1 MKNMHLKLLVG
12 VAFVTILYG
21 PPAISAATA
30 PSLGTAKNFAVL
42 GGSTVTNTGSSVLKG
57 DLGVWPGSAITG
69 FPPGTVSGVIH
80 TADAVAQQAQSDVT
94 AAYNTLSGEACNA
107 DLTGQDLGGQTLTS
121 GVYCFSSSAQLTG
134 TLTLNAQGNPDAV
147 FVFKIGS
154 TITTASGSSVAMING
169 GQDCNVFWRV
179 GSSATIGTTTHMVG
193 NILALASI
201 TLTTGASLNG
211 RALARTAAVTMNSN
225 RIDAAQCGAGGGGG
239 GGCKD
244 GPGIWVFDRII
255 GPPQQIITGVKDASS
270 GLRSITVV
278 KVRNATVSIPDFP
291 IGTKQRVLVTVTKIN
306 QALKATFTLRAIN
319 MDGCGTNGD
328 PVITVL
334 KIPPFGSIVRQ
345 TFVKIPRAERFVTI
359 ANGNLG
365 LKSIE
370 ISVNGARYGR
380 FLLETN
386 QARNREI
393 SVDVS
398 SLMVAGGNTITL
410 TGYGDPNASA
420 LVVISDSGRS
430 LRFVTPQ
437 VWMDWQSSRPDE
449 NLVWGNQI
457 DQ

>member
-1 MKNMHLKLLVG
+1 MNNMLLKLLVG
-12 VAFVTILYG
+12 VAFVTILCG
-21 PPAISAATA
+21 PSAVSAATA

-42 GGSTVTNTGSSVLKG
+42 GGSTVTNTGSSVVKG

-80 TADAVAQQAQSDVT
+80 TADAVAKQAQSDVT
-94 AAYNTLSGEACNA
+94 AAFTTLSGEACNA
-107 DLTGQDLGGQTLTS
+107 DLTGQDLGGKTLTS

-147 FVFKIGS
+147 FVFKMGS
-154 TITTASGSSVAMING
+154 TITTASGSSVVIING
-169 GQDCNVFWRV
+169 GQNCNVFWRV
-179 GSSATIGTTTHMVG
+179 GSSATIGTTTHILG

-201 TLTTGASLNG
+201 TLNTGANLNG
-211 RALARTAAVTMNSN
+211 RALARTGAVTMHSN

-239 GGCKD
+239 GGCTE

-270 GLRSITVV
+270 GLKSITVL
-278 KVRNATVSIPDFP
+278 KVRNATVSIPDFT
-291 IGTKQRVLVTVTKIN
+291 IGTKQRVLVTVTKID
-306 QALKATFTLRAIN
+306 QALKATFTLRATN

-334 KIPPFGSIVRQ
+334 KIPPFGSLVRQ

-370 ISVNGARYGR
+370 ISVNGIRYGK
-380 FLLETN
+380 FMLETN

-398 SLMVAGGNTITL
+398 SLMAIGDNTITL
-410 TGYGDPNASA
+410 TGYGEPNASA
-420 LVVISDSGRS
+420 LVVISDSARS